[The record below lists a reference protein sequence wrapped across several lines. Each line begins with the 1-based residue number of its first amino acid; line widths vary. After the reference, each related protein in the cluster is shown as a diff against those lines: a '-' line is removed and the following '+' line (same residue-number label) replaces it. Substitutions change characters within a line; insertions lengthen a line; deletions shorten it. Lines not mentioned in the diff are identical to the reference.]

1 MNFSVLMSVYK
12 NDNPDFFRTAVES
25 VLVNQTVKPNELV
38 LVVDG
43 PVPESLKQMI
53 LNVQQECNEVK
64 IIWLDKN
71 GGLGN
76 ALKIGLSECSNEVV
90 ARMDSDDIASATR
103 FQQQLEYI
111 DNNPAID
118 IVGGQ
123 ITEFIDSPDNI
134 VGRRE
139 VPYDCASLKEYTK
152 RRCPFNH
159 MTVMFR
165 KSAVLK
171 SGGYEDW
178 HYNED
183 YFLWIRMLLTECK
196 FANLPQVLVNVRVGK
211 DMYARRGGWK
221 YFKSEAG
228 IQRYMFD
235 KGVISFPRYGYNVLG
250 RFVLQVVMPNSLRAF
265 LFQKLF
271 RK

>member
-1 MNFSVLMSVYK
+1 
-12 NDNPDFFRTAVES
+12 
-25 VLVNQTVKPNELV
+25 
-38 LVVDG
+38 
-43 PVPESLKQMI
+43 
-53 LNVQQECNEVK
+53 
-64 IIWLDKN
+64 
-71 GGLGN
+71 
-76 ALKIGLSECSNEVV
+76 
-90 ARMDSDDIASATR
+90 
-103 FQQQLEYI
+103 
-111 DNNPAID
+111 
-118 IVGGQ
+118 
-123 ITEFIDSPDNI
+123 
-134 VGRRE
+134 
-139 VPYDCASLKEYTK
+139 
-152 RRCPFNH
+152 
-159 MTVMFR
+159 MFR

-235 KGVISFPRYGYNVLG
+235 KGLISFPRYGYNVLG